1 MNLSALTTIKLLLEM
16 LWIFIVLQ
24 YLNGNLLLIFIGL
37 LVLELLSTANW
48 SIGAGVRLLQI

>member
-16 LWIFIVLQ
+16 LWIFIVLK

>member
-16 LWIFIVLQ
+16 LWIFIALK
-24 YLNGNLLLIFIGL
+24 YLNGNLLIIFVGL

-48 SIGAGVRLLQI
+48 SIGMGVRLLQI